1 MIAVDVPRC
10 LCQLCTDMWGC
21 SGMALGTGSAIAHRG
36 IDAAW
41 GAMFGGG
48 SGQAPPEPAALQQGA
63 AQLQEAH
70 HPCANTA
77 QLFADCMSKNN
88 GDMGAC
94 DFVYNAMQ
102 ECKRQNP

>member
-1 MIAVDVPRC
+1 MGA
-10 LCQLCTDMWGC
+10 
-21 SGMALGTGSAIAHRG
+21 GMALGTGSAIAHRG

-41 GAMFGGG
+41 GSMFGGG
-48 SGQAPPEPAALQQGA
+48 SGQAPPEPA
-63 AQLQEAH
+63 QLQESAQQLQKAE

-102 ECKRQNP
+102 ECKLSHP